1 MLDTNRVRISLGGR
15 LEQMVHWFLTNDPQY
30 MGKRPQDVI
39 EMLLERGVD
48 AVYQEGLANAERLDP
63 ALEEELT
70 KLSVDEIGKAVMESR
85 DDQ

>member
-1 MLDTNRVRISLGGR
+1 MLDTNRVRISLSGR

-30 MGKRPQDVI
+30 MGRRPQDVL

-70 KLSVDEIGKAVMESR
+70 KLSVDEIGKAVTEPR